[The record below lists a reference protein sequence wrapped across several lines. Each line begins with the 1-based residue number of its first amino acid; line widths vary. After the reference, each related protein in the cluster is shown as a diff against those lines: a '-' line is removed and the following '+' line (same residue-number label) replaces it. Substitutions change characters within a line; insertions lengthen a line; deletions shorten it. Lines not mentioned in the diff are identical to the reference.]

1 MYVCVRL
8 VHTDTLSAHV
18 SLYFSFGQ
26 IERERRVQQQIG
38 GHRMSN
44 HTLCAISALLS
55 LSMCVYAY
63 IEIERIATHQKDGR
77 GRVAVRMHSF
87 SPPISNGLLNTCACA
102 HMCE

>member
-18 SLYFSFGQ
+18 SLS
-26 IERERRVQQQIG
+26 ISPSWTNRERERRVQQQIG

-55 LSMCVYAY
+55 LICAY
-63 IEIERIATHQKDGR
+63 MHIEK
-77 GRVAVRMHSF
+77 
-87 SPPISNGLLNTCACA
+87 
-102 HMCE
+102 